1 MATSRPSHQERPRVN
16 HRWLLDR
23 YVLISLDISFDS
35 LPAANSELE
44 VCSIGS
50 GFLYM
55 RSIKMDSFSR
65 GDTLIVDTS
74 CGFYVY
80 GLGCEKSHVEK
91 EECACWKIEDTANI
105 ACHGI
110 SSVPLVS
117 EADGLM
123 VQDTAGAPAMICPVG
138 DIQGHFS
145 SSNAT
150 SDEEVIELKQTEAY
164 KELCHP
170 APFDLKRQKALARPE
185 TALQDKCSFP
195 SNYPTYERSSS
206 LPATSNPISAMKG
219 SRAQNGSPPNVKL
232 HVRWAPE
239 VYDPPCTLM
248 SHTVKKSYYHRHKA
262 KKKDRNKHKHK
273 GKSTRGSS
281 SERRIPNRSSVT
293 NMAEPVDTRL
303 QITEDGSQ
311 LNGHEKSSTEAL
323 EYAVSKQDSMC
334 RSTVLREAL
343 AKVHISMAEAT

>member
-1 MATSRPSHQERPRVN
+1 MATSRPSNPERPRVN
-16 HRWLLDR
+16 HRWLLAP
-23 YVLISLDISFDS
+23 YVLVGVDREDIKPPVVS
-35 LPAANSELE
+35 P
-44 VCSIGS
+44 
-50 GFLYM
+50 FL
-55 RSIKMDSFSR
+55 RSSIKMDSFSR
-65 GDTLIVDTS
+65 GGTLIVDTS

-80 GLGCEKSHVEK
+80 GLRCEKSHVEK

-105 ACHGI
+105 AFHGI

-117 EADGLM
+117 ETDGLM

-150 SDEEVIELKQTEAY
+150 SDEE
-164 KELCHP
+164 
-170 APFDLKRQKALARPE
+170 
-185 TALQDKCSFP
+185 
-195 SNYPTYERSSS
+195 
-206 LPATSNPISAMKG
+206 ATSNLISAMKG

-262 KKKDRNKHKHK
+262 KKKDRNKHKHR

-281 SERRIPNRSSVT
+281 SERRIPTRSSVT
-293 NMAEPVDTRL
+293 NMAEPVDTRFIL
-303 QITEDGSQ
+303 D
-311 LNGHEKSSTEAL
+311 
-323 EYAVSKQDSMC
+323 
-334 RSTVLREAL
+334 
-343 AKVHISMAEAT
+343 

>member
-1 MATSRPSHQERPRVN
+1 
-16 HRWLLDR
+16 
-23 YVLISLDISFDS
+23 
-35 LPAANSELE
+35 
-44 VCSIGS
+44 
-50 GFLYM
+50 
-55 RSIKMDSFSR
+55 MDSFSR

-170 APFDLKRQKALARPE
+170 APFDLKRQKALASGLLF
-185 TALQDKCSFP
+185 LQ
-195 SNYPTYERSSS
+195 
-206 LPATSNPISAMKG
+206 ATSNPISAMKG

-293 NMAEPVDTRL
+293 NMAEPVDTRFIL
-303 QITEDGSQ
+303 D
-311 LNGHEKSSTEAL
+311 
-323 EYAVSKQDSMC
+323 
-334 RSTVLREAL
+334 
-343 AKVHISMAEAT
+343 